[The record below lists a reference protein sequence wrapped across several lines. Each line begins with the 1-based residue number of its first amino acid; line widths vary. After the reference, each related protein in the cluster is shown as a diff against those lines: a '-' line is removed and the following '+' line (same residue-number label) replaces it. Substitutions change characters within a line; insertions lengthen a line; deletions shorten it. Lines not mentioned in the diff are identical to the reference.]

1 MSEQISQQ
9 NKTLARRWF
18 EDLWNRVDLDA
29 AEEILSAV
37 FVEHLTHER
46 ERGIEELKEYVTIYR
61 NAFPD
66 IQNTVEKIVAEGDIV
81 AVLWRS
87 HGTHQG
93 EFMGFGPTGREVTF
107 TGMRQFRIAE
117 NKIAESWVTMDAQ
130 RWQEQLEEQL
140 GTRRLHFH
148 RSS

>member
-66 IQNTVEKIVAEGDIV
+66 IQNTVEKIVAEGNIV

-87 HGTHQG
+87 RGTHHG
-93 EFMGFGPTGREVTF
+93 EFMGFGPTGREVTY

>member
-1 MSEQISQQ
+1 MAEQISQQ

-29 AEEILSAV
+29 AAEILSAV

-66 IQNTVEKIVAEGDIV
+66 IQNTVEKIVAEGNIV

-87 HGTHQG
+87 RGTHHG
-93 EFMGFGPTGREVTF
+93 EFMGFGPTGREVTY

>member
-66 IQNTVEKIVAEGDIV
+66 IQNTVEKIVAEGNIV

-87 HGTHQG
+87 RGTHHG

>member
-87 HGTHQG
+87 RGTHHG

>member
-66 IQNTVEKIVAEGDIV
+66 IQNTVEKIVAEGNIV
-81 AVLWRS
+81 SVLWRS
-87 HGTHQG
+87 RGTHHG

>member
-29 AEEILSAV
+29 AAEILSAV

-66 IQNTVEKIVAEGDIV
+66 IQNTVEKIVAEGNIV

-87 HGTHQG
+87 RGTHHG